1 MQIWSLDTMGTT
13 TSKVMVS
20 TTTGQTANKIP
31 VGQSTAL
38 TSRKTRSAKTTSL
51 LQQTEGT
58 YARTASPPSS
68 RNLGCQVQDFAYTGG
83 ACTAVGRCTKE
94 ELIEELAST
103 ESHDRQ
109 GRLSNELT
117 RPGLLVSYK
126 PLDEVDMNQST
137 KEKRLGALGRG
148 LRREQMQQASK
159 HSGGKRQMVE
169 YASTIH
175 KSHTLTSDQNREPAQ
190 KGAEISGKTTQNE
203 KNVKPSSRIPLV
215 QAITTNK
222 RASFTQKKSVCEDV
236 AFAPSNDTQRMA
248 TVIESQTNA
257 TRNAPNT
264 DALRNVNDSYDP
276 EHTQEKIA
284 QRKLLVGLFKKGA
297 ERTANAETSK
307 KETASDGDQTV
318 AVGFS
323 NMIQDLASAPQ
334 YSARE
339 ESHKSPAGSSLTRL
353 FQSKLATDENHR
365 RDKETKETGNPS
377 TKEAPTKLFGRTA
390 LTTNTPQP
398 AELKTA
404 LQTVANSSTAVK
416 NSTAV
421 TLESSA
427 NEAQNTSKKE
437 GLGRLFNRTGQS
449 TSAFGAARRPMNR
462 SKTIDYSLTTT
473 ESTSNTT
480 SRTQDST
487 TKEGSSTT
495 VEYSLTTTENSTKEP
510 GTTIKKESRTKLFG
524 RIGQSSIASTDV
536 KGHTTTSTFE
546 SHTDVPAVSGA
557 QHQTMESHTTAV
569 TVEGH
574 TNEPQTTSMKAG
586 LTKLFGRIGQ
596 SSITSTTA
604 TPLGQLTSSS
614 GLVSYSAS
622 TDTQRSRNKDNLA
635 KFFQRRVNAKT
646 TESTT

>member
-20 TTTGQTANKIP
+20 TTTSQTANKIP
-31 VGQSTAL
+31 VGKSTAL
-38 TSRKTRSAKTTSL
+38 TSPKTMSAKTTSL

-58 YARTASPPSS
+58 YARTASPPRS
-68 RNLGCQVQDFAYTGG
+68 RNQGCQVQDFAYTGG

-103 ESHDRQ
+103 KSHDGQ

-126 PLDEVDMNQST
+126 PLDEVDMNQSAE
-137 KEKRLGALGRG
+137 EKRLSALGRG

-159 HSGGKRQMVE
+159 HSGGKQQMVE

-175 KSHTLTSDQNREPAQ
+175 ETHTLTSDQNREPAQ
-190 KGAEISGKTTQNE
+190 KGTEISGKRTQNE
-203 KNVKPSSRIPLV
+203 KNVKPSSRIQLV
-215 QAITTNK
+215 QAITTNR
-222 RASFTQKKSVCEDV
+222 RASFTQKKSVREEV
-236 AFAPSNDTQRMA
+236 AFAPSNDTQQTA
-248 TVIESQTNA
+248 TVVESQTNA
-257 TRNAPNT
+257 TRHAPNP

-276 EHTQEKIA
+276 EQTQEKIA
-284 QRKLLVGLFKKGA
+284 QRKLLVGLFKKGTK
-297 ERTANAETSK
+297 RTANAETSK
-307 KETASDGDQTV
+307 KESASDGDQTV

-323 NMIQDLASAPQ
+323 NIIQDLASAPQ
-334 YSARE
+334 YSASV
-339 ESHKSPAGSSLTRL
+339 ESHKSPAGRSLTKL
-353 FQSKLATDENHR
+353 FQSKLATDENHG
-365 RDKETKETGNPS
+365 RDKETKEAGNPS
-377 TKEAPTKLFGRTA
+377 TKEAPTKLFGRTT

-404 LQTVANSSTAVK
+404 LQTVASSSTAVES
-416 NSTAV
+416 NTTA
-421 TLESSA
+421 TQESSA
-427 NEAQNTSKKE
+427 NEAQNTSKK

-480 SRTQDST
+480 PRTQDST

-510 GTTIKKESRTKLFG
+510 GTTTKKEGRTKLFG

-536 KGHTTTSTFE
+536 EGHTTTSTVE

-586 LTKLFGRIGQ
+586 CTKLFGRIGQ
-596 SSITSTTA
+596 SPITSTTA

-646 TESTT
+646 TESAN